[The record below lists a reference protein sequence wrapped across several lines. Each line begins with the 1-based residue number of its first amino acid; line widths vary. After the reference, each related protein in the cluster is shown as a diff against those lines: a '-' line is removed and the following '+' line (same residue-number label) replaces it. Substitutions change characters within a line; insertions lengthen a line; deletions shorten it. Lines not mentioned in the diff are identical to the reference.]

1 MKTFL
6 IAELGSSW
14 LFSKQPGQNFK
25 HALKLMGIAAK
36 VGASAIKMQWVSDPT
51 AMAKRR
57 KIEGNPYQHLAWPFA
72 WHAVFAEEA
81 HRLKMEYICTVFLP
95 CDVETLYPFVDRFKV
110 ASLEFESRSL
120 LKALEEQPKPIIYST
135 GVGGGK
141 DCIGRLQD
149 KLLHCTASYP
159 CPPAEMNL
167 GAMKIYGFANSYDG
181 LSDHSGNVL
190 TGAFAVMRGATM
202 IEVHCRLNET
212 PKENPDYLHSLNP
225 NQLKQ
230 YIENIQLAEVML
242 GDGQKKIEQ
251 SERALMKHRV
261 RR

>member
-1 MKTFL
+1 MKTFV

-14 LFSKQPGQNFK
+14 LFSKQPEQNFK
-25 HALKLMGIAAK
+25 HALKLMGIAARA
-36 VGASAIKMQWVSDPT
+36 GAMACKMQWVSDPL

-57 KIEGNPYQHLAWPFA
+57 KIEGNPYQHLSWPLA

-95 CDVETLYPFVDRFKV
+95 CDAATLEPFVDRFKV

-120 LKALEEQPKPIIYST
+120 TKALSEQLKPVIFSS
-135 GVGGGK
+135 GVCSGK
-141 DCIGRLQD
+141 YLWIVRLQD
-149 KLLHCTASYP
+149 SLLHCTASYP
-159 CPPAEMNL
+159 CSPREVNL
-167 GAMKIYGFANSYDG
+167 GAMKSQGFTCDG

-190 TGAFAVMRGATM
+190 TGGFAVMRGANI

-212 PKENPDYLHSLNP
+212 PRENPDYPHSLNP

-230 YIENIQLAEVML
+230 YIDNIQLAEVML
-242 GDGQKKIEQ
+242 GDGKKKIEP
-251 SERALMKHRV
+251 SERALMQHRV
-261 RR
+261 RK